1 MRSSLVSKSAAALKA
16 NSQTAPIKEKLK
28 NGLTVV
34 AQDNNGAVSQ
44 LILAFRAG
52 ARYQSVTQQG
62 LVHHIRNFVG
72 RDAQSYPGLQLV
84 WSSAASGAQMNSF
97 ASRDIF
103 GVQISVARDD
113 AAYALSILGHVAS
126 KPAFKPWETEDV
138 LPTIRADLSQKT
150 PYSRVFEDLHR
161 AAFRN
166 DSLSY
171 SLLSSKNQIG
181 AFKSDEM
188 SKFAA
193 KHFVSGNGVLV
204 GINVDHNIL
213 KNYAEESGTIS
224 EGSIVMN
231 HMAPFRGGDYRRFA
245 RGDNVHIVI
254 AGAGAPINDV
264 KQRAVQSVFLA
275 HVGRSSPLKFAT
287 LPGTQSGLGLANLPG
302 GVTGSS
308 FQAAYDGSGLAG
320 VYLISPAANSDAAV
334 RAAVGALRK
343 PKVQDIEGCKRR
355 AIAEILF
362 SSENSVLSAYE
373 HATNALYKGPDSSND
388 LISEIQKVDVKD
400 VEKFADGAFQ
410 RLAISAYG
418 NYFRI
423 PYSDEIH

>member
-1 MRSSLVSKSAAALKA
+1 MQEPVINRSPNKGSSIIFGILSDEMLSLTQDFNWSGHPQHRELKWYR
-16 NSQTAPIKEKLK
+16 KHYLR
-28 NGLTVV
+28 
-34 AQDNNGAVSQ
+34 
-44 LILAFRAG
+44 IL
-52 ARYQSVTQQG
+52 S
-62 LVHHIRNFVG
+62 
-72 RDAQSYPGLQLV
+72 SYFQ
-84 WSSAASGAQMNSF
+84 NSF

-188 SKFAA
+188 PKFAD
-193 KHFVSGNGVLV
+193 KHFVSGNRVLV

-231 HMAPFRGGDYRRFA
+231 HMAPFR
-245 RGDNVHIVI
+245 
-254 AGAGAPINDV
+254 
-264 KQRAVQSVFLA
+264 
-275 HVGRSSPLKFAT
+275 VG
-287 LPGTQSGLGLANLPG
+287 
-302 GVTGSS
+302 V
-308 FQAAYDGSGLAG
+308 
-320 VYLISPAANSDAAV
+320 
-334 RAAVGALRK
+334 
-343 PKVQDIEGCKRR
+343 
-355 AIAEILF
+355 
-362 SSENSVLSAYE
+362 VL
-373 HATNALYKGPDSSND
+373 
-388 LISEIQKVDVKD
+388 
-400 VEKFADGAFQ
+400 
-410 RLAISAYG
+410 
-418 NYFRI
+418 
-423 PYSDEIH
+423 